1 LILLIATTKREK
13 ATVAQIKG
21 YGNMEQGLKEK
32 IEGVFD
38 KVRPS
43 LGGAD
48 IRFGSIS
55 DGIVTV
61 EYYRPLSNPS
71 ACHVDRTQITED
83 IIVEVLEDQLS
94 KIIPGLKSVTLVE
107 KD

>member
-1 LILLIATTKREK
+1 
-13 ATVAQIKG
+13 
-21 YGNMEQGLKEK
+21 MEQGIEK
-32 IEGVFD
+32 NIEDVLT

-48 IRFGSIS
+48 IRFLNIS
-55 DGIVTV
+55 QGIITV

-71 ACHVDRTQITED
+71 ACHVDRTQITKD
-83 IIVEVLEDQLS
+83 IILEVLEDQL
-94 KIIPGLKSVTLVE
+94 KKVVPGFRKVTLLG

>member
-1 LILLIATTKREK
+1 
-13 ATVAQIKG
+13 
-21 YGNMEQGLKEK
+21 MEQGLKEK

-48 IRFGSIS
+48 IRFVSIS
-55 DGIVTV
+55 EGIVTV

-94 KIIPGLKSVTLVE
+94 KIIPGFKSVTLVG
-107 KD
+107 KN

>member
-1 LILLIATTKREK
+1 
-13 ATVAQIKG
+13 
-21 YGNMEQGLKEK
+21 
-32 IEGVFD
+32 
-38 KVRPS
+38 
-43 LGGAD
+43 
-48 IRFGSIS
+48 
-55 DGIVTV
+55 V

>member
-1 LILLIATTKREK
+1 MTKREK
-13 ATVAQIKG
+13 TTVAQPKD
-21 YGNMEQGLKEK
+21 YGNMEQELKGK

-38 KVRPS
+38 KVKPS

-48 IRFGSIS
+48 IRFESIS
-55 DGIVTV
+55 EGMVTV

-71 ACHVDRTQITED
+71 VCHVDRTQITKD

-107 KD
+107 KS

>member
-1 LILLIATTKREK
+1 
-13 ATVAQIKG
+13 
-21 YGNMEQGLKEK
+21 MEQGLKEK

-48 IRFGSIS
+48 IRFGDIS
-55 DGIVTV
+55 EGVVTV

-94 KIIPGLKSVTLVE
+94 KIIPDFKLVTLVG

>member
-1 LILLIATTKREK
+1 MEK
-13 ATVAQIKG
+13 
-21 YGNMEQGLKEK
+21 ELKEK
-32 IEGVFD
+32 IEGVLE

-48 IRFGSIS
+48 IRFGGIS
-55 DGIVTV
+55 KGIVTV

-71 ACHVDRTQITED
+71 ACHIDRTQITED

-94 KIIPGLKSVTLVE
+94 TIIPGFKSVTLEE